1 MAALPLAVE
10 KASGFFDSLKRPALP
25 GLPFPLKYGKIN
37 VKRLFY
43 FIAVFLA
50 RRSRATEKGGELYH
64 NALRYGI
71 MTRESYI

>member
-1 MAALPLAVE
+1 MI
-10 KASGFFDSLKRPALP
+10 KRPALP
-25 GLPFPLKYGKIN
+25 GLPVPLKYDKIN

-71 MTRESYI
+71 IYKNTLKGGGK

>member
-1 MAALPLAVE
+1 MT
-10 KASGFFDSLKRPALP
+10 GFFDSLKRPALP

>member
-1 MAALPLAVE
+1 MCSRGKFLF
-10 KASGFFDSLKRPALP
+10 SNCGI
-25 GLPFPLKYGKIN
+25 YGIIN
-37 VKRLFY
+37 AERLLY

-71 MTRESYI
+71 IYKNTWKGGGK

>member
-1 MAALPLAVE
+1 MCSRGKFLF
-10 KASGFFDSLKRPALP
+10 SNCGI
-25 GLPFPLKYGKIN
+25 YGIIDA
-37 VKRLFY
+37 KRLLY

-71 MTRESYI
+71 IYKNTWKGGGK